1 MTSHAKSRAKSCESY
16 SKTHANQLKP
26 SCWPNCSC
34 TLHALHAHFPW
45 MTSKYTTQYSH
56 RLWTK
61 TAADEKHAHTA
72 KNGFFS
78 NARSA
83 TPATQKTKVMGC
95 PQVHACHA
103 KLKVIRCPQAPR
115 LPRELMVDVAKCHA
129 CHAKPTWLPACLP
142 TYLYYLLIIKF
153 ISFEGCF
160 TYQILWN
167 PNGIW
172 WVSWGFNCEATPPRM
187 NQNGCG
193 RTWWIPFQ
201 NPASVVIMIIT
212 SPIPMPFHWW
222 SHALH
227 AHFIHFM
234 HTSRGWPHSTQRNT
248 PIDYEPKRLRTKI
261 TRTHE
266 T

>member
-1 MTSHAKSRAKSCESY
+1 MNQNGCGRKARA
-16 SKTHANQLKP
+16 H
-26 SCWPNCSC
+26 
-34 TLHALHAHFPW
+34 
-45 MTSKYTTQYSH
+45 M
-56 RLWTK
+56 
-61 TAADEKHAHTA
+61 KH
-72 KNGFFS
+72 GFFS

-129 CHAKPTWLPACLP
+129 CHAKPTCLPACLP

-172 WVSWGFNCEATPPRM
+172 WVSWGFNCE
-187 NQNGCG
+187 
-193 RTWWIPFQ
+193 
-201 NPASVVIMIIT
+201 
-212 SPIPMPFHWW
+212 
-222 SHALH
+222 
-227 AHFIHFM
+227 
-234 HTSRGWPHSTQRNT
+234 
-248 PIDYEPKRLRTKI
+248 PKRLRTNMTSDRFQIKI
-261 TRTHE
+261 LIKNSNLDSSQR
-266 T
+266 